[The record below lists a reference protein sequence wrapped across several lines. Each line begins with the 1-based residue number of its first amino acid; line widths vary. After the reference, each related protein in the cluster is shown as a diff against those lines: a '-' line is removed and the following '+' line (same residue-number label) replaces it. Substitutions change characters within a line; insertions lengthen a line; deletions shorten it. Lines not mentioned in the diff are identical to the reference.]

1 VRSASLRARVAI
13 VVLVLLVQGC
23 LSVKVT
29 ERRNRQIN
37 FAAYRTYNWLPETG
51 APTGNPRLDH
61 PEWVPAIID
70 VADRAL
76 AHQGL
81 TRDVLNEPQ
90 LWFTYRLSIDRKA
103 QAGLSIL
110 EGGKTEAGGG
120 KEFYT
125 GRPLGDRSRRVSEYE
140 VGKFV
145 LEATDAV
152 SNRLIWQAT
161 AEFRPR
167 SENVLEKQLSQIRT
181 VADKAAARFP
191 RD

>member
-1 VRSASLRARVAI
+1 LRARVAI
-13 VVLVLLVQGC
+13 VVLLLLVPGC

-37 FAAYRTYNWLPETG
+37 FAAYRTYNWAPETG

-61 PEWVPAIID
+61 PEWVPAIVD
-70 VADRAL
+70 VVDRAL
-76 AHQGL
+76 ARRGL
-81 TRDVLNEPQ
+81 KRDVLNEPQ
-90 LWFTYRLSIDRKA
+90 LWFTYRLSIEQKA

-110 EGGKTEAGGG
+110 KGSKSEAGGG
-120 KEFYT
+120 KEFFT
-125 GRPLGDRSRRVSEYE
+125 GRPLGNRSRRVSEYE
-140 VGKFV
+140 VGKLV

-167 SENVLEKQLSQIRT
+167 SDNVLEKQLSQIRT
-181 VADKAAARFP
+181 VAGKAADRFP